1 LSITQK
7 NAYHSIKVGPSQNKL
22 ACHSLAMEW
31 KHVISTHC
39 NASV

>member
-1 LSITQK
+1 M
-7 NAYHSIKVGPSQNKL
+7 L

-31 KHVISTHC
+31 KCVNSAHC